1 MTTMT
6 PQHDLERAILDL
18 FPGQGYWSEDQYLW
32 MSDRATKLIEYTDG
46 NIEVLPMPTEEHQSI
61 LRFVFLAFF
70 TYLQPLGGQ
79 VFFAP
84 LRVRIREYKFRE
96 PDLLLMLD
104 AADPRRS
111 NRFWYGAD
119 LVLEV
124 VSEDK
129 PERDLVEKVRD
140 YAEARIP
147 EYWIVDPLAA
157 SITVL
162 RLEDGRYVEHGLFR
176 RGERA
181 TSALLPDFGVAV
193 SAALDAR

>member
-104 AADPRRS
+104 AADSRRS
-111 NRFWYGAD
+111 NRFWFGAD

-181 TSALLPDFGVAV
+181 TSALLPEFGVAV

>member
-181 TSALLPDFGVAV
+181 TSALLPEFGVAV